1 MKESQAQPY
10 PIPTG
15 PLEMLMNTATNKLL
29 SSYKCPF
36 KKDGLTEVGHPKEN
50 TMEENDSYNN
60 TSAGTSLGTIFIS
73 PIFPV
78 VIQFVC
84 MLSFNECFLVR
95 LVWRNVKFKVIIYA
109 VLRFQNKCIKVEIV

>member
-1 MKESQAQPY
+1 MISLNLKSFKVNASDWKILIETNEGKPSPT
-10 PIPTG
+10 IPTG

-60 TSAGTSLGTIFIS
+60 FYITISQCRTNIRIYSDIRILIS
-73 PIFPV
+73 
-78 VIQFVC
+78 
-84 MLSFNECFLVR
+84 E
-95 LVWRNVKFKVIIYA
+95 
-109 VLRFQNKCIKVEIV
+109 